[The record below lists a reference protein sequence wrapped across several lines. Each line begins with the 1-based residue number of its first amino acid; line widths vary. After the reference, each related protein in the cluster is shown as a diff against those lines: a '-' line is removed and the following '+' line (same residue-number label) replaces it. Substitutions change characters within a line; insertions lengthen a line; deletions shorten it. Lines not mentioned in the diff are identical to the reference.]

1 MYRLMDA
8 ESYTGKHLLVVGGGD
23 SAVEAAIGLASQKGN
38 HVTISYRREDFVR
51 LKEKN
56 EARIKNMIASK
67 KVTVLFNSQVT
78 EIKQEAVTILEGEN
92 VFHNQQNDYVFVF
105 AGGELPAE
113 LLKRIGI
120 KLRTSDVDVKAA

>member
-1 MYRLMDA
+1 
-8 ESYTGKHLLVVGGGD
+8 V
-23 SAVEAAIGLASQKGN
+23 GLASQKGN

-67 KVTVLFNSQVT
+67 KVTVIFNSQVT
-78 EIKQEAVTILEGEN
+78 EIKQEAVTLLEGEN
-92 VFHNQQNDYVFVF
+92 VFHNLQNDHVFVF

-120 KLRTSDVDVKAA
+120 QLRTAEVDVKAA